1 MAKQATTSSPKSIST
16 PTAVSPIIKY
26 DLIPTFGDSA
36 EQYSTIVQNM
46 RILISCQSI
55 VRVI

>member
-26 DLIPTFGDSA
+26 DLIPTFGVSA
-36 EQYSTIVQNM
+36 EQYSTFVQNM
-46 RILISCQSI
+46 RILDGQDS
-55 VRVI
+55 RT